1 MQKAMTNQLQNEEVL
16 FDFRVQVQKDPVKMP
31 VEDPVVVWDERLS
44 PYLPVAA
51 IRIPKQTF
59 ASKEQMQFAEN
70 LSFTPWHSLPDH
82 RPLGGINRA
91 RRTIYETISRLR
103 HQRNSAPRREPTG
116 EEVVL

>member
-1 MQKAMTNQLQNEEVL
+1 MRRFHGDQKKIQQYYDRRNDTSTTKYYL
-16 FDFRVQVQKDPVKMP
+16 FG
-31 VEDPVVVWDERLS
+31 
-44 PYLPVAA
+44 
-51 IRIPKQTF
+51 
-59 ASKEQMQFAEN
+59 
-70 LSFTPWHSLPDH
+70 PDH